1 MYIDRESVSFKDT
14 KENNY
19 MMTRVKNFLSSIFSK
34 MKSFNKVKAVTTVM
48 ILFATSGLAF
58 SGCSTK
64 TVDTKPD
71 TSSSEATSTPD
82 SSVVPEPTDTPT
94 DTPTDVPTDATV
106 PTEEPTEEPTEAQT
120 ETQAQQVVQAP
131 TEAPAQ
137 SSGCTPTYVAEQ
149 GHYVTVVDT
158 PASTAYVIDTQAYDE
173 PTYDYRGV
181 GYQANDGTIFL
192 DSTYGSPNAAGEAC
206 GDYCVTH
213 HVTYHTYTILVQTG
227 TVHHDAVG
235 HNVTVPAVTH
245 QEYVVDVPAHTEGC

>member
-1 MYIDRESVSFKDT
+1 
-14 KENNY
+14 
-19 MMTRVKNFLSSIFSK
+19 MMTRVRDFLSSIFSK

-82 SSVVPEPTDTPT
+82 SSDTPSDTPSVTPTAATTDATTDTPT
-94 DTPTDVPTDATV
+94 DAPVDTQVPAV
-106 PTEEPTEEPTEAQT
+106 EP
-120 ETQAQQVVQAP
+120 VQPVAPAP

-137 SSGCTPTYVAEQ
+137 SNGCTPTYVAEQ
-149 GHYVTVVDT
+149 GHYVTVVDK
-158 PASTAYVIDTQAYDE
+158 PASTTYVIDTPAYDE
-173 PTYDYRGV
+173 PTYTEMIYV
-181 GYQANDGTIFL
+181 HANG
-192 DSTYGSPNAAGEAC
+192 
-206 GDYCVTH
+206 
-213 HVTYHTYTILVQTG
+213 HTYKTYDEFTNSPDSVMSYTCKDIQTG
-227 TVHHDAVG
+227 TIHHDAVG